1 MTLIVLQVSHKPI
14 GSGVHCSLHYH
25 LVGVICV
32 QRYCALITLG
42 MSEKLYV
49 A

>member
-14 GSGVHCSLHYH
+14 GSNVHYSLHYH

-32 QRYCALITLG
+32 HKYCALVTLG
-42 MSEKLYV
+42 LFEKFIT
-49 A
+49 